1 MCAHRACGVVLFG
14 PMYWRVLLCALL
26 CFTVF
31 YGMHQCTTM
40 YYYDVLHCLLQV
52 HTRSHDALAEVR
64 ALVGTVLKRAQ
75 QAQEDLHGRVML
87 RQIAHDEYVPAATP
101 LDVEVKLVHIMCTHV
116 YVCIHTLLSV

>member
-1 MCAHRACGVVLFG
+1 M
-14 PMYWRVLLCALL
+14 
-26 CFTVF
+26 
-31 YGMHQCTTM
+31 
-40 YYYDVLHCLLQV
+40 QV

-101 LDVEVKLVHIMCTHV
+101 LDVEVKPVHIICTHV